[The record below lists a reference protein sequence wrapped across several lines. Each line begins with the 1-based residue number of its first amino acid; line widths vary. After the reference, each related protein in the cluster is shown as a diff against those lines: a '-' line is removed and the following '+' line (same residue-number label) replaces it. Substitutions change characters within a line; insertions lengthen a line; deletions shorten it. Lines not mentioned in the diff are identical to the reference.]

1 MGILDTNFKV
11 GSYLK
16 PLNEFVDERKNY
28 EFGAVRYTDEDI
40 RDAKEWAEMNNRVII
55 IPCDSLSELEAL
67 WTEWCSQTKKARRES
82 DWKSEEYFGL
92 INQYHYEILKDRFL
106 SLDINYPANDI
117 LDEAA
122 LDNDSLETNGVSYSP
137 VDVENAID
145 WSKMNDVP
153 IIHPTRS
160 LEDLE
165 KLWDNYN
172 SYHKDIRR
180 ESDWKSIECFGLNNQ
195 SHYEYLK
202 SQFLKDDIP
211 ETKVEAAPIGDP
223 IRSHIGFTLNESV
236 DAATKATDLLGL
248 LGKNNESYDNS
259 ISREIVDIA
268 TELYAGSNQNIHY
281 DIIPNEDLPFF
292 SPEEMID
299 AGVNQA
305 NPEDNFYGCE
315 PATDVLAEGESYS
328 DWLNNYSLS
337 CNGLAPFDSIGWM
350 NKIANL
356 SLKMKT
362 ARDKDP
368 YKQALLSLGWP
379 AEVEF
384 SPENRIIATKRTKSL
399 LSDKV
404 GSTEFIDLTGFNPT
418 NADIHESVEEG
429 LLKPV
434 YIVLI
439 GGKTMF
445 SKAIKDVTHSNYSHA
460 SISFD
465 PELKE
470 MYSYGIEGSKKG
482 IIGGFIKEDIKD
494 AEGFQPLE
502 VYSIFLKKED
512 WENLKKIINDF
523 IKNTGKTSYSYINLI
538 VSHIFKIPMELSRKM
553 VCSQFVDKVLKLIDV
568 DISNKKSSLVSPADI
583 DKYGRDNKKI
593 YTLFQGKVDQ
603 FQGNRV
609 KKLTDWLLKKKVAE
623 PIKEMNTI
631 ELAHFMINEMNN
643 NIDSIKESDIN
654 DPQIKKIYEA
664 FIKPCL
670 EAECY
675 TEGEKYHRKSD
686 IDIIES
692 LIPRV

>member
-1 MGILDTNFKV
+1 MMGILDTNFKV

-28 EFGAVRYTDEDI
+28 EFGAVRYTDEDV
-40 RDAKEWAEMNNRVII
+40 RDAREWAEMNNRVII
-55 IPCDSLSELEAL
+55 TPCDSLSELEAL
-67 WTEWCSQTKKARRES
+67 WTAWCSQTKKARRES

-106 SLDINYPANDI
+106 SLDVDYPSSDI
-117 LDEAA
+117 LGEAA

-145 WSKMNDVP
+145 WAKMNDVP

-172 SYHKDIRR
+172 SYHRDIRR

-248 LGKNNESYDNS
+248 LGKNNESYDDS

-268 TELYAGSNQNIHY
+268 TELYSGSNQNIHY

-305 NPEDNFYGCE
+305 NPENNFYGCE
-315 PATDVLAEGESYS
+315 PATDILAEGESYS
-328 DWLNNYSLS
+328 DWLNSYSLS

-362 ARDKDP
+362 AQDQDP

-512 WENLKKIINDF
+512 WEKLRKIINDF
-523 IKNTGKTSYSYINLI
+523 IKNAGKTSYSYINLI

-583 DKYGRDNKKI
+583 DKYGRANKKI

-643 NIDSIKESDIN
+643 IDSIRESDIN

-675 TEGEKYHRKSD
+675 TEGEEYHRKSD